1 MSNAQKT
8 LGSYV
13 VAKTDP
19 VRKVREAYLLAKEC
33 QGKRRDQWTEVYLN
47 YHGYLREKFKKTR
60 RSNFHY
66 HKIFPQ
72 AELEASRMTVG
83 QFSHKPF
90 VSIQPSNGTSVDIA
104 ANRERILQYYF
115 EHCPAW
121 YLTSQRLLK
130 YTLLYGCGFRIPSW
144 KRLRRKVEKVID
156 LEIYGYRFKE
166 KIMVEETVYEGLWFE
181 VLSPTEVFPH
191 PHGLTLEEK
200 PWVVIEQ
207 FLPAQQLLE
216 MAESGAFDVSKVKQ
230 IPLNMSGQNEIQY
243 HMRQA
248 EMGYEKPKPDEGIV
262 RLQHL
267 IADDHFITLANDET
281 IIRDV
286 DNFYYH
292 KTKPIVQG
300 IKTLD
305 PDSFYPISM
314 AKMILP
320 AQKFGNLLL
329 DMAADN
335 AIMNNWPIWKHKST
349 VDPNWLISV
358 PNQHIPVEEM
368 DDVDIVRMPE
378 MKQDILQLNALIGSS
393 IEETT
398 GYFGPQKGFSQRV
411 HSATSDTIFA
421 SQGDQ
426 RIQYDAMTYEKC
438 TLLPEA
444 KICASLVEQFMPE
457 QTQVYMDGN
466 GQGQQYQRI
475 SKEEICG
482 EFLYRVSGISES
494 IRRAAG
500 RADLVEL
507 VKLGTQTKQY
517 VRLLTGEVMPVPLQ
531 NDRYAL
537 KTLYQSFDRE
547 DAERFMLPP
556 EVFGTPV
563 DAPRGDVTDQIES
576 LLSTGAGE
584 QFDAQQS
591 GGQATEMRNLPEAS
605 RLSERPATEP
615 FQLLAG

>member
-1 MSNAQKT
+1 MPKESKT
-8 LGSYV
+8 LGAYV
-13 VAKTDP
+13 IAKTDP
-19 VRKVREAYLLAKEC
+19 VKKVREAYQLAKEC
-33 QGKRRDQWTEVYLN
+33 QRTRRDQWTEIYLN
-47 YHGYLREKFKKTR
+47 YHGYLREKFKKLR

-72 AELEASRMTVG
+72 VELEASRMTIG

-90 VSIQPSNGTSVDIA
+90 VSVQPSNGTAFDIA
-104 ANRERILQYYF
+104 QNRERVLQYYF

-144 KRLRRKVEKVID
+144 KRIKRKTEKVID
-156 LEIYGYRFKE
+156 LEIYGYRYKE
-166 KIMVEETVYEGLWFE
+166 KIMVEETVYDGLWFE

-200 PWVVIEQ
+200 PWVIIEQ
-207 FLPAQQLLE
+207 FLPAQHLLE
-216 MAESGAFDVSKVKQ
+216 MAQSGAFDLSKVKQ

-243 HMRQA
+243 YMRQSQ
-248 EMGYEKPKPDEGIV
+248 MGYEQPKPDEGII
-262 RLQHL
+262 RLQHF

-305 PDSFYPISM
+305 PDSFYPIAM

-329 DMAADN
+329 DMAGDN
-335 AIMNNWPIWKHKST
+335 AIMNNWPIWKHKAN

-358 PNQHIPVEEM
+358 PNQRIPVEEM

-378 MKQDILQLNALIGSS
+378 MKQDILQLNALIASS

-398 GYFGPQKGFSQRV
+398 GYFGPQKGFSPRV

-426 RIQYDAMTYEKC
+426 RIQYDGMTYEKC

-457 QTQVYMDGN
+457 QMQVYMDGSA
-466 GQGQQYQRI
+466 QGGQYQWI

-494 IRRAAG
+494 IRRAAR

-507 VKLGTQTKQY
+507 VRLGSQTQQY
-517 VRLLTGEVMPVPLQ
+517 VRLVTGEVIPAPLQ
-531 NDRYAL
+531 NNRYAL

-547 DAERFMLPP
+547 DAERFMIPA
-556 EVFGTPV
+556 EVFGIPLDT
-563 DAPRGDVTDQIES
+563 GQNDVLTQVASILNTGGAER
-576 LLSTGAGE
+576 LLGR
-584 QFDAQQS
+584 
-591 GGQATEMRNLPEAS
+591 QANPELGNLPEAS
-605 RLSERPATEP
+605 RLSERAPTQP
-615 FQLLAG
+615 YQLLGA